1 MIVTNAHEGHDM
13 NIIPGR
19 LASWCVAI
27 ASALLISG
35 CMTTGG
41 DYGNT
46 GGYPSGGQYPAGGQ
60 YPQQPYPSQSGSQ
73 LVGTVDSVDPNG
85 RLLLIAD
92 SGTSGG
98 YGSGSRIEVMFDQ
111 RTQLYYQGQSYQV
124 AGLERGDRI
133 RIEATQS
140 GGSWLAHSIEV
151 LQNVRDTQG
160 GQGGQYGNPQYGNPL
175 GGAVSYVDTRA
186 RVIAFTSGGYS
197 GATTQVRYD
206 ERTAVEYR
214 GQILRPENLERGDV
228 VRIQARQWNNEWLAE
243 RIVVE
248 TSARG
253 RY

>member
-1 MIVTNAHEGHDM
+1 M

-19 LASWCVAI
+19 LASWCVAL
-27 ASALLISG
+27 ATALLFSG

-41 DYGNT
+41 DYGN
-46 GGYPSGGQYPAGGQ
+46 SGGYPAGGQ

-73 LVGTVDSVDPNG
+73 LVGTVDSLDANG

-92 SGTSGG
+92 SGNGGAYGGG
-98 YGSGSRIEVMFDQ
+98 YGSGSRMEVLFDQ
-111 RTQLYYQGQSYQV
+111 RTQLYYQGQSYPV
-124 AGLERGDRI
+124 TGLERGDRI

-175 GGAVSYVDTRA
+175 GGAVSFVDTRA

-197 GATTQVRYD
+197 ATTTQVRYD

-214 GQILRPENLERGDV
+214 GQMLRPENLERGDV
-228 VRIQARQWNNEWLAE
+228 VRIQARQWNSEWLAE

-248 TSARG
+248 TSARE

>member
-1 MIVTNAHEGHDM
+1 M
-13 NIIPGR
+13 NIIPLR

-27 ASALLISG
+27 ATALLFSG

-46 GGYPSGGQYPAGGQ
+46 GGYPSGGQYP
-60 YPQQPYPSQSGSQ
+60 QQPYPSQSGNQ
-73 LVGTVDSVDPNG
+73 LVGAVDSVDANG

-92 SGTSGG
+92 SGYGG
-98 YGSGSRIEVMFDQ
+98 GSRIEVLFDQ
-111 RTQLYYQGQSYQV
+111 RTQLYYQGQSYPV

-140 GGSWLAHSIEV
+140 GGRWLAHSIEV

-160 GQGGQYGNPQYGNPL
+160 GQYGQDGQYGQYGQYGSAL

-206 ERTAVEYR
+206 ERTVVEYR
-214 GQILRPENLERGDV
+214 GQQFRPESLERGDV
-228 VRIQARQWNNEWLAE
+228 VRIQARQSGNEWLAD

-248 TSARG
+248 TSARE

>member
-1 MIVTNAHEGHDM
+1 M
-13 NIIPGR
+13 NIIPSR
-19 LASWCVAI
+19 FASWGVAI
-27 ASALLISG
+27 ATALLFSG

-46 GGYPSGGQYPAGGQ
+46 GGYPSGGQYP
-60 YPQQPYPSQSGSQ
+60 QQPYPSQSGSQ
-73 LVGTVDSVDPNG
+73 LVGTVDSLDTNG

-92 SGTSGG
+92 TGNGGAYGSG
-98 YGSGSRIEVMFDQ
+98 YGSGSRIEVLFDQ
-111 RTQLYYQGQSYQV
+111 RTQLYYQGQSYPV

-140 GGSWLAHSIEV
+140 GGRWLAHSIEV

-160 GQGGQYGNPQYGNPL
+160 GQYGNPQYGNPQYGNPL
-175 GGAVSYVDTRA
+175 GGAVSFVDTRA
-186 RVIAFTSGGYS
+186 RVIAFTSGGYG

-206 ERTAVEYR
+206 ERTVVEYR
-214 GQILRPENLERGDV
+214 GQQFRPENLERGDV

-248 TSARG
+248 TSARE